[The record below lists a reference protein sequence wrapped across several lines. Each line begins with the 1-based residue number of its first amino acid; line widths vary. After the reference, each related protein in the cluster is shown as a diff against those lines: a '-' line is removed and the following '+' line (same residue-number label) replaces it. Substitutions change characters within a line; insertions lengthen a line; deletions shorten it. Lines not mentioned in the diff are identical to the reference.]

1 MTIAPALTPSDLAD
15 LFPGPVIV
23 TELSAADV
31 VAALDTERS
40 FLLAK
45 PGGECVVIQPL
56 HSDKDRELL
65 RQQMQRIADRQQP

>member
-1 MTIAPALTPSDLAD
+1 MTAPTLTPSELAD

-31 VAALDTERS
+31 VAALDTERA

-45 PGGECVVIQPL
+45 PGGECVIVQPL
-56 HSDKDRELL
+56 YTDKDRDLL
-65 RQQMQRIADRQQP
+65 RAQMRRVADKQQL